1 MPPTE
6 TLRAGSSSGGER
18 GGGTGGGVGGV
29 SEQTYIIRQSN
40 KCYEHRDSQA
50 TAMSVDYSGQ
60 WVLLAG
66 RGHLA
71 LQRLGQ
77 DDGTLRRHE
86 RQSKYDVSVA
96 EFAICPSRREYCA
109 IATSQNIDIVRW
121 GPAEPYYENSLR
133 GHTRTVTDIDWH
145 GKNPNLLVSCS
156 IDTFSHIWDL
166 RDPRKP
172 ALSLNAVC
180 MSGATQVGFNRVS
193 GNLLAAAH
201 DGDLRIWDIR
211 KGSCPTHY
219 ITAHLNRV
227 HGINWSHMRET
238 CLATASQDGTV
249 KYFDVCN
256 PRRAEKIITTL
267 SPVWRARYTPIGNG
281 LVSIVVPHLGRGEN
295 SLLLWSNS
303 KQTDPICSF
312 VGHTDVILDFA
323 WRPNRENF
331 NEIELVTWSRDRTL
345 RVWKIDEQMLKLCEP
360 SADEDE
366 ESEST
371 PRYESE
377 LSELRALTPPEF
389 LHTLHPRPMA
399 AASLPIVATLDAA
412 GAAGGN
418 ALPMARSP
426 SFGGV
431 YTRREET
438 HIARSLTDQPTCSL
452 HHEFSLLNTNM
463 PNVDVDMLD
472 AIKRYA
478 CFKIC
483 AADHTVILQV
493 TFPTSYP
500 SPNVPP
506 DFQLCQGTT
515 LSSDVSAVLLKVLR
529 SNALQR
535 VKKSRSCL
543 EQCLRALVAAM
554 KKRVTAV
561 SGVGAGA
568 DRSQLLL
575 QSPRLE
581 GALSSALHDAC
592 IPFPRTSGVHFNAI
606 GMLTTFAQVLNTKRL
621 TLRQHQAITPR
632 TLSAI
637 NSSGLLGNAMATTQR
652 DANASFYLQ
661 ERMIAGKPGKQRV
674 MRQMNGTT
682 PVVHVY
688 DASQLLHINREMA
701 REFTLDKRNIAD
713 TCRRNG
719 EICRAHG
726 RLDLLPIWLLAELIA
741 TPPATGQ
748 QLGMNCPMLFH
759 KDPFKKSLL
768 ESLIM
773 HYAGAGDVQT
783 AVLLA
788 CLFDKCPAA
797 PSDLKD
803 VPSCRLPSQLHAQ
816 LSPYHTVLPLD
827 FKSSTQSRTAAG
839 NLQQLKQLRS
849 NSWSD
854 SLNCLMTFGQ
864 TDAYACSLIKRTRM
878 PLFDQ
883 FKRVYADILF
893 GWQLLSKRALVL
905 KHTLHAPPPSQGVE
919 FVTECSGCAKPK
931 RTPKCEPCK
940 RPVLFCTLCCLPVRG
955 AANACLSCGHGGHM
969 QHMMQWFEKHSVCA
983 AGCGCR
989 CLQRTSELL
998 ALIS

>member
-6 TLRAGSSSGGER
+6 TLRPGER
-18 GGGTGGGVGGV
+18 GGSAAGGPGGVPAGTGVVGGGP
-29 SEQTYIIRQSN
+29 EQTYIIRQSN
-40 KCYEHRDSQA
+40 KYYEHRDSQA

-86 RQSKYDVSVA
+86 RQSKYEVSVA
-96 EFAICPSRREYCA
+96 EFAICPSRKEYCA
-109 IATSQNIDIVRW
+109 IATSQHIDIVRW
-121 GPAEPYYENSLR
+121 GTCEPYYENSLR

-145 GKNPNLLVSCS
+145 SKDPNLLVSCS

-166 RDPRKP
+166 REPRKP

-219 ITAHLNRV
+219 ITAHLSRV
-227 HGINWSHMRET
+227 HGINWSHKRET

-256 PRRAEKIITTL
+256 PRRAEKIITTM

-323 WRPNRENF
+323 WRPNRESS

-345 RVWKIDEQMLKLCEP
+345 RVWKIDDNMLKLCEP
-360 SADEDE
+360 SAE
-366 ESEST
+366 EEEARFE
-371 PRYESE
+371 PD
-377 LSELRALTPPEF
+377 LSELRVPTPPEF
-389 LHTLHPRPMA
+389 LHPRTIMA
-399 AASLPIVATLDAA
+399 AASLPISTGD
-412 GAAGGN
+412 GASN
-418 ALPMARSP
+418 TLPMARSP
-426 SFGGV
+426 SFG
-431 YTRREET
+431 YCRREEP

-463 PNVDVDMLD
+463 PHVEVDMLD

-478 CFKIC
+478 CFKISVGG
-483 AADHTVILQV
+483 HTVILQV
-493 TFPTSYP
+493 TFATSYP
-500 SPNVPP
+500 SPSAPP
-506 DFQLCQGTT
+506 EFQLCQGTT
-515 LSSDVSAVLLKVLR
+515 LSSDVSGILLKVLR
-529 SNALQR
+529 CNALQR
-535 VKKSRSCL
+535 VKKSRTCL

-554 KKRVTAV
+554 KKKITAV
-561 SGVGAGA
+561 SGGAGA

-592 IPFPRTSGVHFNAI
+592 IPYPRTSGVHFNAI
-606 GMLTTFAQVLNTKRL
+606 GLLTTFAQSVNNKRL
-621 TLRQHQAITPR
+621 TLRQQSTLTPR
-632 TLSAI
+632 TLSSI
-637 NSSGLLGNAMATTQR
+637 NGSGLMCNVMATVQR

-661 ERMIAGKPGKQRV
+661 ERMIAGKPGKQRASA
-674 MRQMNGTT
+674 QMNGS
-682 PVVHVY
+682 PMVHVY
-688 DASQLLHINREMA
+688 DASSLLHINRAMA
-701 REFTLDKRNIAD
+701 REFSLDKHNIAE
-713 TCRRNG
+713 TCKQNG
-719 EICRAHG
+719 EICRQHG
-726 RLDLLPIWLLAELIA
+726 RMDLVPVWLLAELIA
-741 TPPATGQ
+741 TPQ
-748 QLGMNCPMLFH
+748 VQH
-759 KDPFKKSLL
+759 DPFKKSLL

-773 HYAGAGDVQT
+773 HYAGSGDIQT
-783 AVLLA
+783 AVLLS
-788 CLFDKCPAA
+788 CLFDRCP
-797 PSDLKD
+797 PGGGGVIMD
-803 VPSCRLPSQLHAQ
+803 VVGRLPPQLNSQI
-816 LSPYHTVLPLD
+816 SPYHTVLPLD
-827 FKSSTQSRTAAG
+827 VKSSSSHNTW
-839 NLQQLKQLRS
+839 QQLKQLRS

-854 SLNCLMTFGQ
+854 SLDMEVKQLQSDG
-864 TDAYACSLIKRTRM
+864 YSCSLIRRTKV

-883 FKRVYADILF
+883 FKRAYAEILF
-893 GWQLLSKRALVL
+893 GWQLLSKRALIL
-905 KHTLHAPPPSQGVE
+905 KHTQNTPPAVQGVE
-919 FVTECSGCAKPK
+919 FVTECGSCAKPK

-940 RPVLFCTLCCLPVRG
+940 RPVLFCVLCRLPVKG
-955 AANACLSCGHGGHM
+955 AANACLACGHGGHM
-969 QHMMQWFEKHSVCA
+969 DHMMQWFEKHKVCA
-983 AGCGCR
+983 TCGCS
-989 CLQRTSELL
+989 CLERTSELL
-998 ALIS
+998 ALLS

>member
-6 TLRAGSSSGGER
+6 TLRPGER
-18 GGGTGGGVGGV
+18 GGSSAGGSGAAISGGP
-29 SEQTYIIRQSN
+29 EHTYIIRQSN
-40 KCYEHRDSQA
+40 KSYEHRDSQA

-86 RQSKYDVSVA
+86 RQSKYEVSVA
-96 EFAICPSRREYCA
+96 EFAICPSRKEYCA
-109 IATSQNIDIVRW
+109 IATSQHIDIVRW
-121 GPAEPYYENSLR
+121 GTSEPFYENSLR

-145 GKNPNLLVSCS
+145 GKDPNLLVSCS

-166 RDPRKP
+166 REPRKP

-193 GNLLAAAH
+193 GHLLAAAH

-227 HGINWSHMRET
+227 HGINWSHKRET

-256 PRRAEKIITTL
+256 PRRAEKIITTM

-323 WRPNRENF
+323 WRPNRETTT
-331 NEIELVTWSRDRTL
+331 EIELVTWSRDRTL
-345 RVWKIDEQMLKLCEP
+345 RVWKIDDNMLNLCEP
-360 SADEDE
+360 SAE
-366 ESEST
+366 EEE
-371 PRYESE
+371 PRFEPD
-377 LSELRALTPPEF
+377 LSELRAPTPPEF
-389 LHTLHPRPMA
+389 LHPRSTMT
-399 AASLPIVATLDAA
+399 AASLPISTGD
-412 GAAGGN
+412 GASN
-418 ALPMARSP
+418 TLPMARSP
-426 SFGGV
+426 SFG
-431 YTRREET
+431 YYRREEP

-463 PNVDVDMLD
+463 PHVEVDMLD

-478 CFKIC
+478 CFKIS
-483 AADHTVILQV
+483 AGGHTVILQV
-493 TFPTSYP
+493 TFATSYP
-500 SPNVPP
+500 SPSAPP
-506 DFQLCQGTT
+506 EFQLCQGTT
-515 LSSDVSAVLLKVLR
+515 LSSDVSGILLKVLR
-529 SNALQR
+529 CNALQR
-535 VKKSRSCL
+535 VKKSRTCL

-554 KKRVTAV
+554 KKKIAAV
-561 SGVGAGA
+561 AGEGGA

-592 IPFPRTSGVHFNAI
+592 IPYPRTSGVHFNAI
-606 GMLTTFAQVLNTKRL
+606 GLLTTFSQPVNKRL
-621 TLRQHQAITPR
+621 TLRQHSALAPR
-632 TLSAI
+632 TLSSI
-637 NSSGLLGNAMATTQR
+637 NGSCLLGNVMATAQR

-661 ERMIAGKPGKQRV
+661 ERMIAGKPGKQRAI
-674 MRQMNGTT
+674 RQMNGS

-688 DASQLLHINREMA
+688 DASSLLHINRSMA
-701 REFTLDKRNIAD
+701 REFSIDKLDIAK

-719 EICRAHG
+719 EVCRNHG
-726 RLDLLPIWLLAELIA
+726 RTDLVPVWLLAELIA
-741 TPPATGQ
+741 TPQ
-748 QLGMNCPMLFH
+748 VQH
-759 KDPFKKSLL
+759 DPFKKSLL

-773 HYAGAGDVQT
+773 HYAISGDIQT

-788 CLFDKCPAA
+788 CLFDKCPA
-797 PSDLKD
+797 SGGSTMDI
-803 VPSCRLPSQLHAQ
+803 VGRLPLQLNSQI
-816 LSPYHTVLPLD
+816 SPYHTVLPLEV
-827 FKSSTQSRTAAG
+827 KSSSSHNTW
-839 NLQQLKQLRS
+839 QQLKQLRS

-854 SLNCLMTFGQ
+854 SLDLEVRHLQSDGYT
-864 TDAYACSLIKRTRM
+864 CSLIRRAKV

-883 FKRVYADILF
+883 FKRAYAEILF
-893 GWQLLSKRALVL
+893 GWQLLSKRALIL
-905 KHTLHAPPPSQGVE
+905 KHTQNPPPTVQGVE
-919 FVTECSGCAKPK
+919 FVTECGSCAKPK

-940 RPVLFCTLCCLPVRG
+940 RPVLFCVLCRLPVRG
-955 AANACLSCGHGGHM
+955 AANACLACGHGGHID
-969 QHMMQWFEKHSVCA
+969 HMMQWFENHKVCA
-983 AGCGCR
+983 TCGCS
-989 CLQRTSELL
+989 CLERTSSLL
-998 ALIS
+998 ALLS

>member
-6 TLRAGSSSGGER
+6 TLRAGGGSER
-18 GGGTGGGVGGV
+18 
-29 SEQTYIIRQSN
+29 EQTYIIRQSN

-50 TAMSVDYSGQ
+50 TAMSVDYTGQ

-66 RGHLA
+66 RGHFA

-86 RQSKYDVSVA
+86 RQSKYEVSVA
-96 EFAICPSRREYCA
+96 EFAVCPSSKEYCA
-109 IATSQNIDIVRW
+109 IATSQHIDIVRW
-121 GPAEPYYENSLR
+121 GPAEPFYENSLR

-166 RDPRKP
+166 REPRKP

-227 HGINWSHMRET
+227 HGINWSHRRET

-331 NEIELVTWSRDRTL
+331 SEIELVTWSRDRTL
-345 RVWKIDEQMLKLCEP
+345 RVWKIDDTMLKLCEP

-366 ESEST
+366 ET
-371 PRYESE
+371 RYDDVPD
-377 LSELRALTPPEF
+377 LPATTPPEY
-389 LHTLHPRPMA
+389 LCPLPPRNGSLQAPTILQPDLYPRV
-399 AASLPIVATLDAA
+399 AASLPIATGDMS
-412 GAAGGN
+412 
-418 ALPMARSP
+418 ALPLARSP
-426 SFGGV
+426 TTPHYSFP
-431 YTRREET
+431 RKDDL

-463 PNVDVDMLD
+463 PHVEVDILD

-478 CFKIC
+478 CFKIY
-483 AADHTVILQV
+483 AGGHTVVLQV

-500 SPNVPP
+500 SPNVTP

-515 LSSDVSAVLLKVLR
+515 LSSDVIAILLKVLR
-529 SNALQR
+529 TNSLQR
-535 VKKSRSCL
+535 VKKSRTCL
-543 EQCLRALVAAM
+543 EQCLRALVVAM
-554 KKRVTAV
+554 KKSIS
-561 SGVGAGA
+561 SGGGGSGA
-568 DRSQLLL
+568 DKCQLHL
-575 QSPRLE
+575 QSPRLD

-592 IPFPRTSGVHFNAI
+592 IPFPRTSGVHFNAV
-606 GMLTTFAQVLNTKRL
+606 GMLTTFAQVLNSKRL
-621 TLRQHQAITPR
+621 TLRHHQAYTPR

-637 NSSGLLGNAMATTQR
+637 NGSGLLGNVMGPQPVLYPQR
-652 DANASFYLQ
+652 DANASLYLQ
-661 ERMIAGKPGKQRV
+661 ERMITGKPGKNRAMQKAA
-674 MRQMNGTT
+674 GSSPST
-682 PVVHVY
+682 PVVHIY
-688 DASQLLHINREMA
+688 DASRLLHLNRQMA
-701 REFTLDKRNIAD
+701 IELSLDKQDIAQ
-713 TCRRNG
+713 TCRQNG
-719 EICRAHG
+719 EVCAKYERY
-726 RLDLLPIWLLAELIA
+726 DLVPIWLLAELIA
-741 TPPATGQ
+741 TPHVPDENKYE
-748 QLGMNCPMLFH
+748 LLFY
-759 KDPFKKSLL
+759 KDPFKKYLL

-773 HYAGAGDVQT
+773 HYATAGDVQT

-788 CLFDKCPAA
+788 CLFDKCP
-797 PSDLKD
+797 SGLDSLDKD
-803 VPSCRLPSQLHAQ
+803 SLLNYPGKLPPQLTSQ
-816 LSPYHTVLPLD
+816 LSPYHTVVPLD
-827 FKSSTQSRTAAG
+827 FKSSAQVRSVSGTW
-839 NLQQLKQLRS
+839 QQLKQLRS

-854 SLNCLMTFGQ
+854 SLDWVDVKLFQ
-864 TDAYACSLIKRTRM
+864 ADAYACSLIRRTKM

-883 FKRVYADILF
+883 FKRVYADVLF
-893 GWQLLSKRALVL
+893 CWQLLSKRALIL
-905 KHTLHAPPPSQGVE
+905 KHTLYTPPPAQGVE
-919 FVTECSGCAKPK
+919 FVTECTGCAKPK

-940 RPVLFCTLCCLPVRG
+940 RPVLYCTLCCLPVTG
-955 AANACLSCGHGGHM
+955 EANACLACGHGGHI
-969 QHMMQWFEKHSVCA
+969 QHMLQWFENHNVCA
-983 AGCGCR
+983 TGCGCQ

-998 ALIS
+998 EHIY

>member
-1 MPPTE
+1 M
-6 TLRAGSSSGGER
+6 
-18 GGGTGGGVGGV
+18 
-29 SEQTYIIRQSN
+29 Q
-40 KCYEHRDSQA
+40 
-50 TAMSVDYSGQ
+50 
-60 WVLLAG
+60 
-66 RGHLA
+66 
-71 LQRLGQ
+71 
-77 DDGTLRRHE
+77 
-86 RQSKYDVSVA
+86 
-96 EFAICPSRREYCA
+96 
-109 IATSQNIDIVRW
+109 
-121 GPAEPYYENSLR
+121 
-133 GHTRTVTDIDWH
+133 
-145 GKNPNLLVSCS
+145 
-156 IDTFSHIWDL
+156 
-166 RDPRKP
+166 
-172 ALSLNAVC
+172 
-180 MSGATQVGFNRVS
+180 
-193 GNLLAAAH
+193 
-201 DGDLRIWDIR
+201 
-211 KGSCPTHY
+211 
-219 ITAHLNRV
+219 
-227 HGINWSHMRET
+227 
-238 CLATASQDGTV
+238 
-249 KYFDVCN
+249 
-256 PRRAEKIITTL
+256 
-267 SPVWRARYTPIGNG
+267 
-281 LVSIVVPHLGRGEN
+281 
-295 SLLLWSNS
+295 
-303 KQTDPICSF
+303 
-312 VGHTDVILDFA
+312 
-323 WRPNRENF
+323 
-331 NEIELVTWSRDRTL
+331 ELVTWSRDRTL
-345 RVWKIDEQMLKLCEP
+345 RVWKIDETMLKLCEP
-360 SADEDE
+360 SAEKDE
-366 ESEST
+366 ETES

-377 LSELRALTPPEF
+377 LSELRAITPPEF
-389 LHTLHPRPMA
+389 LHNLQPRPMA
-399 AASLPIVATLDAA
+399 AASLPIAATLE
-412 GAAGGN
+412 AGGAN
-418 ALPMARSP
+418 TLPMARSP

-483 AADHTVILQV
+483 AADHTAILQV
-493 TFPTSYP
+493 TFPTLYP

-515 LSSDVSAVLLKVLR
+515 LSSEVSAVLMKVLR
-529 SNALQR
+529 TNALQR

-561 SGVGAGA
+561 SGVSAS

-621 TLRQHQAITPR
+621 TLRQHQTTTPR

-637 NSSGLLGNAMATTQR
+637 NSSGLLGNVMATTQR

-661 ERMIAGKPGKQRV
+661 ERMISGKQGNKQRV

-701 REFTLDKRNIAD
+701 REFTLDKHNIAE

-719 EICRAHG
+719 EICRTHG

-741 TPPATGQ
+741 TPHVPQSQSAQ
-748 QLGMNCPMLFH
+748 SKRCELLFYQ
-759 KDPFKKSLL
+759 DPFKKSLL

-773 HYAGAGDVQT
+773 HYASAGDIQT

-797 PSDLKD
+797 LMDGVMD
-803 VPSCRLPSQLHAQ
+803 VTSCRLPPQLNAQ

-827 FKSSTQSRTAAG
+827 FKSSAQVRTV
-839 NLQQLKQLRS
+839 NSHWQQLKQLRS

-854 SLNCLMTFGQ
+854 SLDWLDFKLGQ
-864 TDAYACSLIKRTRM
+864 TDAYACSLIRRTKM

-883 FKRVYADILF
+883 FKRAYADVLF
-893 GWQLLSKRALVL
+893 GWQLLSHRALIL
-905 KHTLHAPPPSQGVE
+905 KHTLHPAPPPQGVE

-969 QHMMQWFEKHSVCA
+969 QHMMQWFEVSSNRFSNSFPSFIYVFFTIESQRLCQGLWLPVLA
-983 AGCGCR
+983 AHLGFAGPR
-989 CLQRTSELL
+989 QLSTDGTLGLL
-998 ALIS
+998 LSKSKYIHYCFLVSKTFCNV

>member
-6 TLRAGSSSGGER
+6 TLRPGER
-18 GGGTGGGVGGV
+18 GNGAGGVGGG
-29 SEQTYIIRQSN
+29 EQTYMIRQSN
-40 KCYEHRDSQA
+40 KFYEHRDSQA
-50 TAMSVDYSGQ
+50 TAMSVDYTGQ

-86 RQSKYDVSVA
+86 RQSKYEVSVA
-96 EFAICPSRREYCA
+96 EFAICPSRKEYCA
-109 IATSQNIDIVRW
+109 IATNQHIDIVRW

-145 GKNPNLLVSCS
+145 GKDANLLVSCS

-166 RDPRKP
+166 REPRKP
-172 ALSLNAVC
+172 VVSLNAVC

-227 HGINWSHMRET
+227 HGINWSHRRET

-281 LVSIVVPHLGRGEN
+281 LVSIVVPHLGRGQN

-323 WRPNRENF
+323 WRPNRESST
-331 NEIELVTWSRDRTL
+331 EIELVTWSRDRTL
-345 RVWKIDEQMLKLCEP
+345 RVFKIDDNMLKLCEP
-360 SADEDE
+360 SAE
-366 ESEST
+366 EQVEVT
-371 PRYESE
+371 IQPRYDAD
-377 LSELRALTPPEF
+377 LRDLRALTPPECF
-389 LHTLHPRPMA
+389 LSPRPPVLA
-399 AASLPIVATLDAA
+399 AASLPISTGD
-412 GAAGGN
+412 GACHT
-418 ALPMARSP
+418 LPMARSP
-426 SFGGV
+426 NFGAG
-431 YTRREET
+431 YCRREEP

-463 PNVDVDMLD
+463 PHVEVDMLD

-478 CFKIC
+478 CFRIC
-483 AADHTVILQV
+483 VGGHTVILQV
-493 TFPTSYP
+493 TFATSYP
-500 SPNVPP
+500 SPSVPP
-506 DFQLCQGTT
+506 EFQLCQGTS
-515 LSSDVSAVLLKVLR
+515 LSTEVSAILLKVLR
-529 SNALQR
+529 GNALQR
-535 VKKSRSCL
+535 VKKSRTCL

-554 KKRVTAV
+554 KKKVAAV
-561 SGVGAGA
+561 GGSGIGGG
-568 DRSQLLL
+568 DRSQFLL

-581 GALSSALHDAC
+581 GALSSTLHDAC
-592 IPFPRTSGVHFNAI
+592 IPFPRTSGVHFNAT
-606 GMLTTFAQVLNTKRL
+606 GMLTTFAQLMNNKRL
-621 TLRQHQAITPR
+621 TLRQHQAMTPR

-637 NSSGLLGNAMATTQR
+637 NGSGLLGNVMATVQR

-661 ERMIAGKPGKQRV
+661 ERMIAGKPSKQRAI
-674 MRQMNGTT
+674 RQMNGS
-682 PVVHVY
+682 PMVHIY
-688 DASQLLHINREMA
+688 DASSLLHINRDMA
-701 REFTLDKRNIAD
+701 REFSLDKRNIAD

-719 EICRAHG
+719 EICRSYG

-741 TPPATGQ
+741 TPSHLPQET
-748 QLGMNCPMLFH
+748 MNE
-759 KDPFKKSLL
+759 DPFRKSLL

-773 HYAGAGDVQT
+773 HYANSGDIQT

-788 CLFDKCPAA
+788 CLFDKCPSEDMPIDA
-797 PSDLKD
+797 
-803 VPSCRLPSQLHAQ
+803 CRLIAPQLNSQ

-827 FKSSTQSRTAAG
+827 TKCSNSNR
-839 NLQQLKQLRS
+839 QQLKQFRS

-854 SLNCLMTFGQ
+854 SMDWMDFRQFQSDSN
-864 TDAYACSLIKRTRM
+864 ACSLIRRTKM

-883 FKRVYADILF
+883 FKRAYAEILF
-893 GWQLLSKRALVL
+893 GWQLLSKRALIL
-905 KHTLHAPPPSQGVE
+905 KHTQNAPPQQHGVE
-919 FVTECSGCAKPK
+919 FVTECLECNKPK
-931 RTPKCEPCK
+931 RTPKCEQCK
-940 RPVLFCTLCCLPVRG
+940 RPVLFCMLCCLPVRG
-955 AANACLSCGHGGHM
+955 VANACLACGHGGHT
-969 QHMMQWFEKHSVCA
+969 QHMMQWFENHNVCA
-983 AGCGCR
+983 TCGCS
-989 CLQRTSELL
+989 CLERTSELL

>member
-6 TLRAGSSSGGER
+6 TLRAGS
-18 GGGTGGGVGGV
+18 GGGDRTI
-29 SEQTYIIRQSN
+29 SELVIRQSN
-40 KCYEHRDSQA
+40 KSYEHRDSQA

-66 RGHLA
+66 RGHLS

-77 DDGTLRRHE
+77 EDNTLRRYE
-86 RQSKYDVSVA
+86 RQSKYEVSVA
-96 EFAICPSRREYCA
+96 EFAICPTKQEYCA

-145 GKNPNLLVSCS
+145 SKDPNLLVSCS

-172 ALSLNAVC
+172 AISLNAVC

-193 GNLLAAAH
+193 GALLAAAH

-211 KGSCPTHY
+211 KGRCPTHY

-227 HGINWSHMRET
+227 HGINWSHRRET

-331 NEIELVTWSRDRTL
+331 TEIELVTWSRDRTL
-345 RVWKIDEQMLKLCEP
+345 RVWKIDDNMLKLCEP
-360 SADEDE
+360 SAEDEDE
-366 ESEST
+366 GDVSQ
-371 PRYESE
+371 RYDAE
-377 LSELRALTPPEF
+377 LPDLRAVTPPD
-389 LHTLHPRPMA
+389 LHMLHPRPIA
-399 AASLPIVATLDAA
+399 AASLPIAATLEA
-412 GAAGGN
+412 GT
-418 ALPMARSP
+418 LPMARSP
-426 SFGGV
+426 SFVGG
-431 YTRREET
+431 YARREET
-438 HIARSLTDQPTCSL
+438 IARSLTDQPTCSL

-463 PNVDVDMLD
+463 PHVEVEFRD

-478 CFKIC
+478 CFQIC
-483 AADHTVILQV
+483 AAGHTVILQV

-500 SPNVPP
+500 SPGVPP

-515 LSSDVSAVLLKVLR
+515 LSSELSEVLLKVLR
-529 SNALQR
+529 TNALQR

-554 KKRVTAV
+554 KKRVTAIA
-561 SGVGAGA
+561 GADA

-606 GMLTTFAQVLNTKRL
+606 GMLTTFAQVLNNKRL
-621 TLRQHQAITPR
+621 TLRQRSTTPR

-637 NSSGLLGNAMATTQR
+637 NSSGLLGNVMANTQR

-701 REFTLDKRNIAD
+701 REFSLDKRNVAA

-719 EICRAHG
+719 EICRQHG

-741 TPPATGQ
+741 TPHLPHASMSCEL
-748 QLGMNCPMLFH
+748 QLL

-768 ESLIM
+768 DSLIM
-773 HYAGAGDVQT
+773 HYASAGDIQT

-788 CLFDKCPAA
+788 CLFDKCQCPAA
-797 PSDLKD
+797 AMGVS
-803 VPSCRLPSQLHAQ
+803 SSNSRLQAQ

-827 FKSSTQSRTAAG
+827 FKSANQSRAVPAH
-839 NLQQLKQLRS
+839 LQQLRS
-849 NSWSD
+849 SSWSD
-854 SLNCLMTFGQ
+854 SLDWLDFKLGQ
-864 TDAYACSLIKRTRM
+864 SDTYACSLIRRTKM

-883 FKRVYADILF
+883 FKRTYADVLF
-893 GWQLLSKRALVL
+893 GWQLLSKRALIL
-905 KHTLHAPPPSQGVE
+905 KHTLHAPPPPQGVE
-919 FVTECSGCAKPK
+919 FVSECSKCHKPK
-931 RTPKCEPCK
+931 RTPKCEHCK
-940 RPVLFCTLCCLPVRG
+940 RLVLVCTLCCLPVRG

-969 QHMMQWFEKHSVCA
+969 THMQQWFQKHNVCA
-983 AGCGCR
+983 KGCGCK
-989 CLQRTSELL
+989 CLERTSELL
-998 ALIS
+998 ALLS

>member
-6 TLRAGSSSGGER
+6 TLRPGER
-18 GGGTGGGVGGV
+18 GGAGGSGTGGP
-29 SEQTYIIRQSN
+29 EQTYIIRQSN
-40 KCYEHRDSQA
+40 KYYEHRDSQA

-66 RGHLA
+66 RGYLA

-77 DDGTLRRHE
+77 EDGSLRRHE
-86 RQSKYDVSVA
+86 RQSKYEVSVA
-96 EFAICPSRREYCA
+96 EFAICPSRKEYCA
-109 IATSQNIDIVRW
+109 IATSQHIDIVRW
-121 GPAEPYYENSLR
+121 GTAEPHYEMSLR

-166 RDPRKP
+166 REPRKP

-227 HGINWSHMRET
+227 HGINWSHKRET

-256 PRRAEKIITTL
+256 PRRAEKIITTM

-323 WRPNRENF
+323 WRPNRESST
-331 NEIELVTWSRDRTL
+331 EIELVTWSRDRTL
-345 RVWKIDEQMLKLCEP
+345 RVWKIDDNMLKLCEP
-360 SADEDE
+360 SAE
-366 ESEST
+366 EEET
-371 PRYESE
+371 RFEPD
-377 LSELRALTPPEF
+377 LSELRVPTPPEF
-389 LHTLHPRPMA
+389 LHPRSILV
-399 AASLPIVATLDAA
+399 AASLPISTGD
-412 GAAGGN
+412 GASN
-418 ALPMARSP
+418 TLPMARSP
-426 SFGGV
+426 SFGGG
-431 YTRREET
+431 YYRREEP

-463 PNVDVDMLD
+463 PHVEVDTLD

-483 AADHTVILQV
+483 AGGHTVILQV
-493 TFPTSYP
+493 TFATSYP
-500 SPNVPP
+500 SPSAPP
-506 DFQLCQGTT
+506 DFQFCQGTT
-515 LSSDVSAVLLKVLR
+515 LSNDVSGVLLKVLR
-529 SNALQR
+529 CNALQR
-535 VKKSRSCL
+535 VKKSRTCL

-554 KKRVTAV
+554 KKKVAAV
-561 SGVGAGA
+561 GGA

-581 GALSSALHDAC
+581 GALSSTLHDAC
-592 IPFPRTSGVHFNAI
+592 IPYPRTSGVHFNAI
-606 GMLTTFAQVLNTKRL
+606 GMLTTFAQPVHNKRL
-621 TLRQHQAITPR
+621 TLRQHTSLTPR
-632 TLSAI
+632 TFSAI
-637 NSSGLLGNAMATTQR
+637 NGSGLLGNVMATAQR

-661 ERMIAGKPGKQRV
+661 ERMISGKPGKQRAI
-674 MRQMNGTT
+674 RQMNGS

-688 DASQLLHINREMA
+688 DTSSLLHINRGMA
-701 REFTLDKRNIAD
+701 REFSLDKLNIAE
-713 TCRRNG
+713 TCRKNG
-719 EICRAHG
+719 EICRKHG
-726 RLDLLPIWLLAELIA
+726 RLDLVPVWLLAELIA
-741 TPPATGQ
+741 TPQVPHET
-748 QLGMNCPMLFH
+748 LNELLFY

-773 HYAGAGDVQT
+773 HYATSGDIQT

-788 CLFDKCPAA
+788 CLFDKCPTGGNAIMEMA
-797 PSDLKD
+797 
-803 VPSCRLPSQLHAQ
+803 VRLPPQLNSQI
-816 LSPYHTVLPLD
+816 SPYHTVLPLD
-827 FKSSTQSRTAAG
+827 VKSSSSSNTW
-839 NLQQLKQLRS
+839 QQLKQLRS

-854 SLNCLMTFGQ
+854 SFDLEVKQ
-864 TDAYACSLIKRTRM
+864 VQSDAYPCSLIRRAKV

-883 FKRVYADILF
+883 FKRAYAEVLF

-905 KHTLHAPPPSQGVE
+905 KHTQNMPPPVQGVE
-919 FVTECSGCAKPK
+919 FVTECGTCAKPK

-940 RPVLFCTLCCLPVRG
+940 RPVLFCVLCRLPVKG
-955 AANACLSCGHGGHM
+955 AANACLACGHGGHM
-969 QHMMQWFEKHSVCA
+969 DHMMQWFEKHEVCA
-983 AGCGCR
+983 TCGCK
-989 CLQRTSELL
+989 CLERTSELL
-998 ALIS
+998 ALLS

>member
-6 TLRAGSSSGGER
+6 TLRAGSGSGERSGGN
-18 GGGTGGGVGGV
+18 

-66 RGHLA
+66 RGYLA

-86 RQSKYDVSVA
+86 RQSKYEVSVA

-121 GPAEPYYENSLR
+121 GPAEPHYENSLR

-145 GKNPNLLVSCS
+145 SKNPNLLVSCS

-227 HGINWSHMRET
+227 HGINWSHRRET

-323 WRPNRENF
+323 WRPNHENF
-331 NEIELVTWSRDRTL
+331 TEIELVTWSRDRTL
-345 RVWKIDEQMLKLCEP
+345 RVWKIDDTMLKLCEP
-360 SADEDE
+360 SPDEDE
-366 ESEST
+366 EGDS
-371 PRYESE
+371 PRYETE
-377 LSELRALTPPEF
+377 LNELRALTPPEF
-389 LHTLHPRPMA
+389 MHTLQPRPMI
-399 AASLPIVATLDAA
+399 AASLPIAATLEP
-412 GAAGGN
+412 GTIN
-418 ALPMARSP
+418 LPMARSP

-431 YTRREET
+431 YARREET

-452 HHEFSLLNTNM
+452 QHEFSLLNTNM
-463 PNVDVDMLD
+463 PHVDVDMLC

-483 AADHTVILQV
+483 AADHTIILQV

-506 DFQLCQGTT
+506 DFQFCQGTT
-515 LSSDVSAVLLKVLR
+515 LSSDVSSVLIKVLR
-529 SNALQR
+529 TNALQR

-561 SGVGAGA
+561 AGAGA

-606 GMLTTFAQVLNTKRL
+606 GMLTTFAQVMSTKRL

-637 NSSGLLGNAMATTQR
+637 NGSGLLGNVMATKTQR
-652 DANASFYLQ
+652 DPNASFYLQ
-661 ERMIAGKPGKQRV
+661 ERMIACKRLQGKQRV
-674 MRQMNGTT
+674 MRQLNGTT

-701 REFTLDKRNIAD
+701 REFTLDKRDIAE
-713 TCRRNG
+713 TCRRNA
-719 EICRAHG
+719 EICRKHG
-726 RLDLLPIWLLAELIA
+726 RSDLLPIWLLAELIA
-741 TPPATGQ
+741 TPHVPHESMSSE
-748 QLGMNCPMLFH
+748 LLFYM
-759 KDPFKKSLL
+759 DPFKKSLL

-773 HYAGAGDVQT
+773 HYASAGDIQI

-797 PSDLKD
+797 LKD
-803 VPSCRLPSQLHAQ
+803 VMDVTSCPRLPAQLHSQ

-827 FKSSTQSRTAAG
+827 FKSSSQARATSS
-839 NLQQLKQLRS
+839 NMQQLKQLRS

-854 SLNCLMTFGQ
+854 SLDCLDFKLVQ
-864 TDAYACSLIKRTRM
+864 TDAYACSLIRRVKM

-883 FKRVYADILF
+883 FKRAYADVLF
-893 GWQLLSKRALVL
+893 GWQLLSKRALIL
-905 KHTLHAPPPSQGVE
+905 KHTLHTPPPAQGVE

-940 RPVLFCTLCCLPVRG
+940 RPVLFCILCCLPVRG
-955 AANACLSCGHGGHM
+955 AANACISCGHGGHM
-969 QHMMQWFEKHSVCA
+969 QHMMQWFERHNVCA
-983 AGCGCR
+983 TGCGCS

>member
-6 TLRAGSSSGGER
+6 TLRLGER
-18 GGGTGGGVGGV
+18 GGAAAAGSVGGAGIAGGGP
-29 SEQTYIIRQSN
+29 EQTYIIRQSN

-66 RGHLA
+66 RGYLA

-77 DDGTLRRHE
+77 DDGSLRRLTS
-86 RQSKYDVSVA
+86 RQSKYEVSVA
-96 EFAICPSRREYCA
+96 EFAICPSRKEYCA

-121 GPAEPYYENSLR
+121 GTAEPIYENSLR

-145 GKNPNLLVSCS
+145 GKDPNLLVSCS

-166 RDPRKP
+166 REPRKP

-227 HGINWSHMRET
+227 HGINWSHKRKT

-256 PRRAEKIITTL
+256 PRRAEKIITTM

-323 WRPNRENF
+323 WRPNRESST
-331 NEIELVTWSRDRTL
+331 EIELVTWSRDRTL
-345 RVWKIDEQMLKLCEP
+345 RVWKIDDNMLKLCEP
-360 SADEDE
+360 AAEEE
-366 ESEST
+366 ESRFE
-371 PRYESE
+371 PD
-377 LSELRALTPPEF
+377 LSELRVPTPPEF
-389 LHTLHPRPMA
+389 LHPRSLMVA
-399 AASLPIVATLDAA
+399 GSLPISTGD
-412 GAAGGN
+412 GN
-418 ALPMARSP
+418 CNTLPMARSP
-426 SFGGV
+426 SFGG
-431 YTRREET
+431 YCRREEP

-463 PNVDVDMLD
+463 PHVEVDMLD

-478 CFKIC
+478 CFRIC
-483 AADHTVILQV
+483 AGGHTVILQV
-493 TFPTSYP
+493 NFATSYP
-500 SPNVPP
+500 SPSAPP
-506 DFQLCQGTT
+506 EFQLCQGTT
-515 LSSDVSAVLLKVLR
+515 LSSEVSGILLKVLR
-529 SNALQR
+529 CNALQR
-535 VKKSRSCL
+535 VKKSRTCL

-554 KKRVTAV
+554 KKKVAAV
-561 SGVGAGA
+561 GGGGGA

-592 IPFPRTSGVHFNAI
+592 IPYPRTSGVHFNAI
-606 GMLTTFAQVLNTKRL
+606 GMLTTFAQPVNNKRL
-621 TLRQHQAITPR
+621 TLRQQSALTPR

-637 NSSGLLGNAMATTQR
+637 NGSGLLGNVMATAQR

-661 ERMIAGKPGKQRV
+661 ERMISGKPGKQRAI
-674 MRQMNGTT
+674 RQMNGS

-688 DASQLLHINREMA
+688 DASSLLHISRNMA
-701 REFTLDKRNIAD
+701 REFSLDKLNIAE

-719 EICRAHG
+719 EICRQHG
-726 RLDLLPIWLLAELIA
+726 RLDLVPVWLLAELIA
-741 TPPATGQ
+741 TPQVPHET
-748 QLGMNCPMLFH
+748 LNELLFY

-773 HYAGAGDVQT
+773 HYASSGDIQT

-788 CLFDKCPAA
+788 CLFDKSPTGGGALMDIA
-797 PSDLKD
+797 S
-803 VPSCRLPSQLHAQ
+803 RLPPQLNSQI
-816 LSPYHTVLPLD
+816 SPYHTVLPLD
-827 FKSSTQSRTAAG
+827 VKSSSSSPSTW
-839 NLQQLKQLRS
+839 QQLKQLRS

-854 SLNCLMTFGQ
+854 SLDLEVKQLQSDG
-864 TDAYACSLIKRTRM
+864 YSPCSLIRRAKV

-883 FKRVYADILF
+883 FKRAYAEILF
-893 GWQLLSKRALVL
+893 GWQLLSKRALIL
-905 KHTLHAPPPSQGVE
+905 KHTQNTPPPVQGVE
-919 FVTECSGCAKPK
+919 FVTECGTCAKPK

-940 RPVLFCTLCCLPVRG
+940 RPVLFCVLCRLPVRG
-955 AANACLSCGHGGHM
+955 AANACLACGHGGHM
-969 QHMMQWFEKHSVCA
+969 DHMMQWFEKHTVCA
-983 AGCGCR
+983 TCGCK
-989 CLQRTSELL
+989 CLERTSELL
-998 ALIS
+998 ALLN

>member
-6 TLRAGSSSGGER
+6 TLRSGER
-18 GGGTGGGVGGV
+18 AGGAGAGGGGTGIGGAGSAA
-29 SEQTYIIRQSN
+29 SEQTYIIKQSN
-40 KCYEHRDSQA
+40 KYYEHRDSQA

-86 RQSKYDVSVA
+86 RQSKYEVSVA
-96 EFAICPSRREYCA
+96 EFAICPSRKEYCA
-109 IATSQNIDIVRW
+109 IATSQHIDIVRW
-121 GPAEPYYENSLR
+121 GPAEPYYESSLR

-145 GKNPNLLVSCS
+145 GKDPNLLVSCS

-166 RDPRKP
+166 RESRKP

-227 HGINWSHMRET
+227 HGINWSHRRET

-256 PRRAEKIITTL
+256 PRRAEKIITTM

-331 NEIELVTWSRDRTL
+331 TEIELVTWSRDRTL
-345 RVWKIDEQMLKLCEP
+345 RVWKIDDNMLKLCEP
-360 SADEDE
+360 SADEE
-366 ESEST
+366 E
-371 PRYESE
+371 PRYEPD
-377 LSELRALTPPEF
+377 LSELRVPTPPEF
-389 LHTLHPRPMA
+389 LHPRSVMA
-399 AASLPIVATLDAA
+399 AGSLPISTGD
-412 GAAGGN
+412 GACN
-418 ALPMARSP
+418 TLPMARSP
-426 SFGGV
+426 SFGGG
-431 YTRREET
+431 YCRREEP

-463 PNVDVDMLD
+463 PHVEVDMLD

-483 AADHTVILQV
+483 AGGHTVILQV
-493 TFPTSYP
+493 TFATSYP
-500 SPNVPP
+500 SPSVPP
-506 DFQLCQGTT
+506 VFQLCQGTT
-515 LSSDVSAVLLKVLR
+515 LSSEVSAILLKILR
-529 SNALQR
+529 CNALQR
-535 VKKSRSCL
+535 VKKSRTCL

-554 KKRVTAV
+554 KKKVAAV
-561 SGVGAGA
+561 GGVGE

-606 GMLTTFAQVLNTKRL
+606 GMLTTFAQPVNNKRL
-621 TLRQHQAITPR
+621 TLRQHQSMTPR

-637 NSSGLLGNAMATTQR
+637 NGSGLLGNVMGTTQR

-661 ERMIAGKPGKQRV
+661 ERMIAGKQAGKQRAI
-674 MRQMNGTT
+674 RQMNGS

-688 DASQLLHINREMA
+688 DASSLLHVSRNMA
-701 REFTLDKRNIAD
+701 KEFSLDKHNIAE

-719 EICRAHG
+719 EICRKHG
-726 RLDLLPIWLLAELIA
+726 RMDLLPVWLLAELIA
-741 TPPATGQ
+741 TPHVPHES
-748 QLGMNCPMLFH
+748 MNELLFY

-773 HYAGAGDVQT
+773 HYASSGDIQT

-788 CLFDKCPAA
+788 CLFDKCPTGGIMDVA
-797 PSDLKD
+797 
-803 VPSCRLPSQLHAQ
+803 VPSRFPPQLNSQ

-827 FKSSTQSRTAAG
+827 VKSSSSSHW
-839 NLQQLKQLRS
+839 QQMKQMRS

-854 SLNCLMTFGQ
+854 SLDWLDVKQFQ
-864 TDAYACSLIKRTRM
+864 ADAYSCSLIRRTKM

-883 FKRVYADILF
+883 FKRAYAEILF
-893 GWQLLSKRALVL
+893 GWQLLSKRALIL
-905 KHTLHAPPPSQGVE
+905 KHTQNTPPPIQGVE
-919 FVTECSGCAKPK
+919 FVTECGTCSMPK
-931 RTPKCEPCK
+931 RTSKCAYCM
-940 RPVLFCTLCCLPVRG
+940 RPALYCVLCRLPVRG
-955 AANACLSCGHGGHM
+955 AANACLACGHGGHM
-969 QHMMQWFEKHSVCA
+969 DHMMQWFEKHTVCA
-983 AGCGCR
+983 TCGCS
-989 CLQRTSELL
+989 CLERTSELL
-998 ALIS
+998 ALLS

>member
-6 TLRAGSSSGGER
+6 TLRAGSGSGER
-18 GGGTGGGVGGV
+18 SERGAGGGVSGG

-96 EFAICPSRREYCA
+96 EFAICPSRKEYCA

-145 GKNPNLLVSCS
+145 SKSPNLLVSCS

-323 WRPNRENF
+323 WRPNRENTT
-331 NEIELVTWSRDRTL
+331 EIELVTWSRDRTL
-345 RVWKIDEQMLKLCEP
+345 RVWKIDDTMLKLCEP

-366 ESEST
+366 ESES

-377 LSELRALTPPEF
+377 LSELRALTPPEY

-399 AASLPIVATLDAA
+399 AASLPIVATLDA
-412 GAAGGN
+412 GIN
-418 ALPMARSP
+418 TLPMARSP

-431 YTRREET
+431 YARREET

-463 PNVDVDMLD
+463 PHVDVDMLD

-506 DFQLCQGTT
+506 DFQFCQGTT
-515 LSSDVSAVLLKVLR
+515 LSSDVSSVLLKVLR
-529 SNALQR
+529 TNALQR

-561 SGVGAGA
+561 AGAGA

-637 NSSGLLGNAMATTQR
+637 NSSGLLGNVMATTQR

-661 ERMIAGKPGKQRV
+661 ERMIACKPGKQRV

-682 PVVHVY
+682 PVVHIY

-701 REFTLDKRNIAD
+701 REFTLDKRDIAE

-719 EICRAHG
+719 DICREHG

-741 TPPATGQ
+741 TPLVPHESMSC
-748 QLGMNCPMLFH
+748 QLLFY

-773 HYAGAGDVQT
+773 HYAGSGDVQT

-788 CLFDKCPAA
+788 CLFDKCPSAL
-797 PSDLKD
+797 SDVMD
-803 VPSCRLPSQLHAQ
+803 VTSCRQLPTQLHAQ

-827 FKSSTQSRTAAG
+827 FKSSAQTRTVTG
-839 NLQQLKQLRS
+839 NFQQLKQLRS

-854 SLNCLMTFGQ
+854 SLDWFDFKLGQ
-864 TDAYACSLIKRTRM
+864 PDAYSCSLIRRTKM

-883 FKRVYADILF
+883 FKRVYADVLF
-893 GWQLLSKRALVL
+893 GWQLLSKRALIL
-905 KHTLHAPPPSQGVE
+905 KHTLHTPPPPQGVE
-919 FVTECSGCAKPK
+919 FVTECSGCSKPK

-940 RPVLFCTLCCLPVRG
+940 RPVLFCTLCRLPVRG
-955 AANACLSCGHGGHM
+955 EANACLSCGHGGHM

-983 AGCGCR
+983 TGCGCR

>member
-6 TLRAGSSSGGER
+6 TLRAGSGSNER
-18 GGGTGGGVGGV
+18 NVTG
-29 SEQTYIIRQSN
+29 SEQTHIIRQSN

-86 RQSKYDVSVA
+86 RQSKYEISVA
-96 EFAICPSRREYCA
+96 EFAICPTRSEYCA

-121 GPAEPYYENSLR
+121 GPAEPHYENSLR

-145 GKNPNLLVSCS
+145 SKDPNLLVSCS
-156 IDTFSHIWDL
+156 IDTFSHIWDF

-172 ALSLNAVC
+172 VQSLNAVC

-227 HGINWSHMRET
+227 HGINWSHRRET

-281 LVSIVVPHLGRGEN
+281 LVSIVVPHMGRGEN

-331 NEIELVTWSRDRTL
+331 TEIELVTWSRDRTL
-345 RVWKIDEQMLKLCEP
+345 RVWKIDDNMLKLCEP
-360 SADEDE
+360 SPDEDE
-366 ESEST
+366 EVERAS
-371 PRYESE
+371 PRYENE
-377 LSELRALTPPEF
+377 LSDLSTEF
-389 LHTLHPRPMA
+389 MMRPMTA
-399 AASLPIVATLDAA
+399 AGSLPITTATLQV
-412 GAAGGN
+412 GTN
-418 ALPMARSP
+418 TLPMARSP

-431 YTRREET
+431 YARREET

-452 HHEFSLLNTNM
+452 QHEFSLLNTNM
-463 PNVDVDMLD
+463 PHVDVDMLC

-483 AADHTVILQV
+483 AADHTIILQV
-493 TFPTSYP
+493 TFPTAYP

-506 DFQLCQGTT
+506 EFQFCQGTT
-515 LSSDVSAVLLKVLR
+515 LSSELSNILLKVLR
-529 SNALQR
+529 NNALQR

-554 KKRVTAV
+554 KKRVPDV
-561 SGVGAGA
+561 AGIGT

-606 GMLTTFAQVLNTKRL
+606 GMLTTFAQVLSTKRL
-621 TLRQHQAITPR
+621 TLRQQTQSLTPR
-632 TLSAI
+632 TLSVI
-637 NSSGLLGNAMATTQR
+637 NGSGLLGNVMATTTNQR
-652 DANASFYLQ
+652 DPNAAFYLQ
-661 ERMIAGKPGKQRV
+661 ERMIACKRLQGKQRV
-674 MRQMNGTT
+674 MRQINGTS

-701 REFTLDKRNIAD
+701 RDFVLDKQNIAA

-719 EICRAHG
+719 EICRANG
-726 RLDLLPIWLLAELIA
+726 RSDLLPIWLLAELIA
-741 TPPATGQ
+741 TPHSPHESMSCE
-748 QLGMNCPMLFH
+748 LLFY

-773 HYAGAGDVQT
+773 HYATAGDVQI

-797 PSDLKD
+797 LMGVMD
-803 VPSCRLPSQLHAQ
+803 VAGCRLPTQLHAQ
-816 LSPYHTVLPLD
+816 RSPYHTVLPR
-827 FKSSTQSRTAAG
+827 SSSS
-839 NLQQLKQLRS
+839 NWQQLKQLRS

-854 SLNCLMTFGQ
+854 SLDWVDFKLGQ
-864 TDAYACSLIKRTRM
+864 TDAYACSLIRRSKM

-883 FKRVYADILF
+883 FKRAYADVLF
-893 GWQLLSKRALVL
+893 GWQLLSKRALIL
-905 KHTLHAPPPSQGVE
+905 KHTLHTPAPTQGVE

-940 RPVLFCTLCCLPVRG
+940 RPVLFCILCSLPVRG

-969 QHMMQWFEKHSVCA
+969 QHMMQWFERHIVCA
-983 AGCGCR
+983 TGCGCN